1 MHLQCDA
8 QNYAVVLLTVCDTE
22 KCPIAPIF
30 APNQRYN
37 TKYTHNRK
45 ERLRKQLMQSHAFK
59 SFVYGCQVR
68 LYRDDLFP
76 NSHHSWH
83 WALGEGKVKK
93 AILSP
98 KMGIPFS
105 VWNHFRQFVLLYIC
119 FAVRSVPGSLH
130 HALYKYTPARVEL
143 RGRSKC
149 AVKCLFRRRRIT
161 LRLIICVPNCV
172 IFTEKSPKS

>member
-1 MHLQCDA
+1 
-8 QNYAVVLLTVCDTE
+8 
-22 KCPIAPIF
+22 
-30 APNQRYN
+30 
-37 TKYTHNRK
+37 
-45 ERLRKQLMQSHAFK
+45 MQSHAFK

-76 NSHHSWH
+76 NTHHSWH

-149 AVKCLFRRRRIT
+149 AVKCLFRRRRTT
-161 LRLIICVPNCV
+161 LRVIICVPNCV
-172 IFTEKSPKS
+172 IFTEKSPKKLANKTEKWVQKMIARTRAAPFCWAQWLFISDNKWFYCSNPINLAF